1 MITDPT
7 IIERAEQPYVG
18 VKLTVQMHSI
28 GMQAPP
34 LIGELFG
41 WLGQRGIAPAG
52 APFFKYDIIDM
63 ERHMHLTVGIPVE
76 TPVEGEDR
84 VHGGMLPAGRF
95 ATLTYIG
102 NVRGNGLV
110 EATSALLDWGKANDV
125 KWDRH
130 DVEAGDAWACR
141 LEIYESDPDEEPDES
156 KWRTDLV
163 FKLAD

>member
-18 VKLTVQMHSI
+18 IKLTVPMRSI
-28 GMQAPP
+28 GMEAPP

-41 WLGQRGIAPAG
+41 FLGRNGIEPEG
-52 APFFKYDIIDM
+52 APFFKYDVIDM
-63 ERHMHLTVGIPVE
+63 ERDMQLTVGIPVE
-76 TPVEGEDR
+76 APAEGDDR
-84 VHGGMLPAGRF
+84 VRGGTLPAGRF
-95 ATLTYIG
+95 ATLTYVG
-102 NVRGNGLV
+102 DVRGTGLV
-110 EATSALLDWGKANDV
+110 DATIALLDWGKSNDV

-130 DVEAGDAWACR
+130 AVDAGDAWACR
-141 LEIYESDPDEEPDES
+141 LEVYESDPSEEPDAS